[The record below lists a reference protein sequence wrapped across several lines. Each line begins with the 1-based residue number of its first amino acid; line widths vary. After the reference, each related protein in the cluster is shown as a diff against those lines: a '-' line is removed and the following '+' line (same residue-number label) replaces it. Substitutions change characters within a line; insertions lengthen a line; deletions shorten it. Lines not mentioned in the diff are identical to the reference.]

1 MGERTTRFCDE
12 CDKTIDEGAGFIVNG
27 SILPLGA
34 KDNAGDIPTGDYCN
48 TCLGKKLG
56 MTPDFLNDLAGRLE
70 ELIGHSS
77 QLWTIPPGHRST
89 PGKCGVASGRAKS
102 NVVDVVIQS
111 LDDLAELAAP
121 SEATKTKVREMG
133 DKVQAHWSS
142 FSEELKAGLKKVFI
156 VDETNPDEVE
166 VTPHTDDAEAK
177 TPTEDEMLSSELE
190 PDFESA
196 GRRLLGESAL
206 ETAVSR
212 VKKATNKINITPKI
226 KKKKK

>member
-1 MGERTTRFCDE
+1 MNITIEGDAEMGERTTRFCDE
-12 CDKTIDEGAGFIVNG
+12 CDKTIDEGTGFIVNG

-56 MTPDFLNDLAGRLE
+56 MTPDILGDIVVNLE
-70 ELIGHSS
+70 KLFEQEKPDSPWPNPTNPNI
-77 QLWTIPPGHRST
+77 
-89 PGKCGVASGRAKS
+89 V
-102 NVVDVVIQS
+102 NVIIQA

-121 SEATKTKVREMG
+121 SEETKTKVRDMG

-142 FSEELKAGLKKVFI
+142 FSEELKAGLKKVFT

-177 TPTEDEMLSSELE
+177 TPTEDEMLSSELD
-190 PDFESA
+190 PDF
-196 GRRLLGESAL
+196 GEDAL

-212 VKKATNKINITPKI
+212 VKKATKKINTTPKI